1 MPTDNP
7 KECMIWNREFETM
20 PRADLEK
27 LQLQRLRE
35 QVERVYHTVPF
46 YRKALDERGIGP
58 GDIQSL
64 QDLDKLPFTSKN
76 DLRDNYPFG
85 LLTGSLDDVVRIHA
99 SSGTT
104 GKPTVTCYTRKDMDI
119 WAEVMARTLTS
130 GNVTRKDIVH
140 DAYGHGLFTGG
151 LGFLI
156 GSETIGCTTVPISSG
171 LTKRQVMLM
180 EDFGATV
187 LTCTPSYALVI
198 AEEIIEQGRQGK
210 MKLRCGF
217 FGAEPWT
224 EEMRREIE
232 GKLGLE
238 AFDIYGL
245 TEVIGPGVSVECP
258 YHDGLHINEDHFLPE
273 MINPDTG
280 EKIPLNEEGELVF
293 TTLTKEAMPVL
304 RYRTRDRV
312 RLTTEPC
319 ACGRTFA
326 RMSKVKGRTDD
337 MLIIRGVNVFPSQ
350 IEAALLQVP
359 GIAPQY
365 LIIVDR
371 QKDKLDELE
380 IWIEATEELYA
391 RGEYWIEEAERKA
404 TTELLETLGISARVK
419 VVEPKRV
426 ERSMGKAVRVVDKRA
441 L

>member
-1 MPTDNP
+1 
-7 KECMIWNREFETM
+7 MIWNREFETM
-20 PRADLEK
+20 PRVDLEK
-27 LQLQRLRE
+27 LQLQRLNE
-35 QVERVYHTVPF
+35 QLQRLYYAVPF
-46 YRKALDERGIGP
+46 YRKAMDERGVGP
-58 GDIQSL
+58 GDIRSL
-64 QDLDKLPFTSKN
+64 QELDKLPFTTKN

-85 LLTGSLDDVVRIHA
+85 MLIGSLDDVVRIHA

-104 GKPTVTCYTRKDMDI
+104 GKPTVTAYSRKDMAI
-119 WAEVMARTLTS
+119 WSEVMARTLTA

-140 DAYGHGLFTGG
+140 NAYGHGLFTGG

-156 GSETIGCTTVPISSG
+156 GSETIGCTTVPMSSG

-187 LTCTPSYALVI
+187 LACTPSYALVI
-198 AEEIIEQGRQGK
+198 AEEIIAEGRQGK

-224 EEMRREIE
+224 EQMRHEIQ

-258 YHDGLHINEDHFLPE
+258 YHDGLHINEDHFLAE
-273 MINPDTG
+273 MINPETG
-280 EKIPLNEEGELVF
+280 EKIPLDQEGELVF

-312 RLTTEPC
+312 RLNTEPC

-365 LIIVDR
+365 LIVVDR

-380 IWIEATEELYA
+380 IWIEASEELYA
-391 RGEYWIEEAERKA
+391 RGEYWLEETARKA
-404 TTELLETLGISARVK
+404 AYELLETLGISAQVK
-419 VVEPKRV
+419 VVEPRRL